1 LEHRV
6 RIGSDIGGTF
16 TDIVTATSDGRFVV
30 TKVPSTPP
38 DFATGLVNGVEQG
51 VHMSRGKPAEVQEV
65 LHACTVATNA
75 ILEHRGAKTG
85 LFTTRG
91 FRDVLELRRI
101 RVPRLYDPQYER
113 PEPLVPRELRF
124 ELEERT
130 AADGSVLVSLSDAE
144 IERALDLCRKHELE
158 AVAVCFIN
166 SYRNP
171 EHERRLGEALRR
183 ELPSL
188 YVSISVDVLPEMR
201 EYERTSTTVINSY
214 VGPPVSRYLSRTR
227 ETLQGRGIR
236 APLVLM
242 QSSGGVATA
251 QEIEKLPAQIIECG
265 PAAGVVGAAK
275 LAAAVGISDVI
286 AFDMGG
292 TTAKASLIEKGSLF
306 MSDTYEVG
314 SEQSF
319 GGVMAGGA
327 GYALRLPVIDIAEV
341 GAGGGSLVSIDKAG
355 AIQVG
360 PQSAGAV
367 PGPACYGKGNMQPT
381 VTDANVT
388 LGYIGALAGGSLPID
403 AALARDAIQKA
414 VVERIGGTVEAAA
427 HGIRQVANA
436 RMARA
441 IKSVSTYKG
450 RDPRA
455 CVLVCYGGN
464 GGVHGPDL
472 AKLMQIKEVLVPP
485 AAGVFSALGLLC
497 ADMEGIRMVPVNSS
511 IHAIAGSRL
520 RALVEQGGKELLA
533 SPQLAGGIVEAS
545 AMMRYEGQLFELA
558 VRIPEGAYGDVGRLT
573 TAFEEEHQRTYG
585 HRPYGNHPVEI
596 TSLRVAVRRP
606 SRSPI
611 EAALAAL
618 EPVTENMPARNCY
631 FGAEAGWLETP
642 VVSRGVIGRTPRQG
656 PVIVQDVDGTTVVP
670 PDATVWRDPMNNLR
684 ISFL

>member
-1 LEHRV
+1 M

-16 TDIVTATSDGRFVV
+16 TDIVTATADGRFFV

-38 DFATGLVNGVEQG
+38 DFATGLVHGVEKG
-51 VHMSRGKPAEVQEV
+51 LRSSGGSPASVDEV

-75 ILEHRGAKTG
+75 ILEHRGARTG

-113 PEPLVPRELRF
+113 PEPLVPRERRF
-124 ELEERT
+124 ELNERV
-130 AADGSVLVSLSDAE
+130 AADGSVLQALTDDE
-144 IERALDLCRKHELE
+144 IARAVVLCKEHALE

-171 EHERRLGEALRR
+171 ENEHRLGEALRR
-183 ELPSL
+183 ELPGA
-188 YVSISVDVLPEMR
+188 YVSLSADVLPEMR

-214 VGPPVSRYLSRTR
+214 VGPPVSKYLSSTR
-227 ETLQGRGIR
+227 DTLSSRGIK

-242 QSSGGVATA
+242 QSSGGVASA
-251 QEIEKLPAQIIECG
+251 QQIEKLPAQIIECG

-275 LAAAVGISDVI
+275 LAAAVGVSDVI

-292 TTAKASLIEKGSLF
+292 TTAKASLIEKGRLF
-306 MSDTYEVG
+306 LTDNYEVG

-360 PQSAGAV
+360 PKSAGAV
-367 PGPACYGKGNMQPT
+367 PGPACYGNGNEQPT
-381 VTDANVT
+381 VTDANVV
-388 LGYIGALAGGSLPID
+388 LGYILSLAGGTLPID
-403 AALARDAIQKA
+403 AALARQAIQQA
-414 VVERIGGTVEAAA
+414 VVDRIGGTIETAA

-450 RDPRA
+450 RDPRI

-464 GGVHGPDL
+464 GGVHGTDL
-472 AKLMQIKEVLVPP
+472 ARLMQIRQVLVPP

-497 ADMEGIRMVPVNSS
+497 ADMEASRTVPVNADLDSLTS
-511 IHAIAGSRL
+511 ATL
-520 RALVEQGGKELLA
+520 KELVEGGRVALA
-533 SPQLAGGIVEAS
+533 ATSTSQVAGGELDAS

-558 VRIPEGAYGDVGRLT
+558 VRIPDTAYEGNLSALSQ
-573 TAFEEEHQRTYG
+573 AFEAEHERTYG
-585 HRPYGNHPVEI
+585 HRPHHKHPVEL
-596 TSLRVAVRRP
+596 TSIRVTLRRP
-606 SRSPI
+606 SQSSI
-611 EAALAAL
+611 QEALAAM
-618 EPVTENMPARNCY
+618 NPAPDTLPPRDCY
-631 FGAEAGWLETP
+631 FGVGAGWVRTP
-642 VVSRGVIGRTPRQG
+642 VVSRGTIGREPSQG
-656 PVIVQDVDGTTVVP
+656 PFIVQDLDGTTVVP
-670 PDATVWRDPMNNLR
+670 PDATVYRDEMNNLR
-684 ISFL
+684 ITLP

>member
-1 LEHRV
+1 M

-16 TDIVTATSDGRFVV
+16 TDVVTATADGRFVV

-38 DFATGLVNGVEQG
+38 DFAAGLVNGVEQG
-51 VHMSRGKPAEVQEV
+51 IATAAGKAGDVQEV

-75 ILEHRGAKTG
+75 ILEHRGARTG
-85 LFTTRG
+85 LLTTRG

-124 ELEERT
+124 ELDERM
-130 AADGSVLVSLSDAE
+130 AGDGSVLVALTESE
-144 IERALDLCRKHELE
+144 IQRAVTLCRDHKLE

-171 EHERRLGEALRR
+171 EHERRLGDALRSA
-183 ELPSL
+183 LPSV
-188 YVSISVDVLPEMR
+188 YVSLSVDVLPEMR

-214 VGPPVSRYLSRTR
+214 VGPPVSKYLSTTR
-227 ETLQGRGIR
+227 STLQGRGIK

-275 LAAAVGISDVI
+275 LAAAVGMTDVI

-292 TTAKASLIEKGSLF
+292 TTAKASLIEKGRLF
-306 MSDTYEVG
+306 LSDNYEVG

-341 GAGGGSLVSIDKAG
+341 GAGGGSLVAIDKAG

-360 PQSAGAV
+360 PQSAGAI
-367 PGPACYGKGNMQPT
+367 PGPACYGKGNVQPT
-381 VTDANVT
+381 VTDANVA

-403 AALARDAIQKA
+403 PLLARDAIQKT
-414 VVERIGGTVEAAA
+414 VVDRIGGTVEAAA

-472 AKLMQIKEVLVPP
+472 ARLLQIKDVLIPP

-497 ADMEGIRMVPVNSS
+497 ADMEGIRMVPVNAGIAS
-511 IHAIAGSRL
+511 IEASQLRTMVDNGSRD
-520 RALVEQGGKELLA
+520 LLA
-533 SPQLAGGIVEAS
+533 SPQLAGGAVDAS

-558 VRIPEGAYGDVGRLT
+558 VRIPDGAYADLSLLT
-573 TAFEEEHQRTYG
+573 RAFENEHERTYG
-585 HRPYGNHPVEI
+585 HRPHGNHPVEI
-596 TSLRVAVRRP
+596 TSLRVAVHRP
-606 SRSPI
+606 SQSPI
-611 EAALAAL
+611 GRALAAL
-618 EPVTENMPARNCY
+618 EPVSSTMPERRCY
-631 FGAEAGWLETP
+631 FGEEAGWVTTA
-642 VVSRGVIGRTPRQG
+642 VVSRGAVGRSPRPG
-656 PVIVQDVDGTTVVP
+656 PIIVQDVDGTTVVP
-670 PDATVWRDPMNNLR
+670 PDATVWRDELNNLR
-684 ISFL
+684 ITLQ

>member
-1 LEHRV
+1 M

-16 TDIVTATSDGRFVV
+16 TDIVTATGDGRFFV

-38 DFATGLVNGVEQG
+38 DFATGLVHGVETGLRSASGQ
-51 VHMSRGKPAEVQEV
+51 PDEVAEV

-75 ILEHRGAKTG
+75 ILEHRGALTG
-85 LFTTRG
+85 LFTTKG

-101 RVPRLYDPQYER
+101 RVPKLYDPQYER
-113 PEPLVPRELRF
+113 PEPLVSRELRF
-124 ELEERT
+124 ELEERM
-130 AADGSVLVSLSDAE
+130 AADGSVLQSLSDDE
-144 IERALDLCRKHELE
+144 IARAITLCKTHSLE

-166 SYRNP
+166 SYRNA
-171 EHERRLGEALRR
+171 ENERRLGDALRR
-183 ELPSL
+183 ALPGV
-188 YVSISVDVLPEMR
+188 YVSLSVDVLPEMR

-214 VGPPVSRYLSRTR
+214 VGPPVSKYLSKTR
-227 ETLQGRGIR
+227 ETLQGRGIH

-242 QSSGGVATA
+242 QSSGGVASA

-292 TTAKASLIEKGSLF
+292 TTAKASLIEKGRLF
-306 MSDTYEVG
+306 LSDTYEVG

-341 GAGGGSLVSIDKAG
+341 GAGGGSLVAIDKAG

-360 PQSAGAV
+360 PKSAGAV
-367 PGPACYGKGNMQPT
+367 PGPACYGKGNTQPT
-381 VTDANVT
+381 VTDANVA
-388 LGYIGALAGGSLPID
+388 LGYIGALAGGTLPID
-403 AALARDAIQKA
+403 PDLARDAIQKA
-414 VVERIGGTVEAAA
+414 VVDRIGGTIEDAA

-450 RDPRA
+450 RDPRH

-472 AKLMQIKEVLVPP
+472 ARLMQIKEVLIPP

-497 ADMEGIRMVPVNSS
+497 ADMEAARMVPVNAS
-511 IHAIAGSRL
+511 IASLDSKMLRL
-520 RALVEQGGKELLA
+520 LIEDGRSALVASSTSLLVGGDLDA
-533 SPQLAGGIVEAS
+533 F

-558 VRIPEGAYGDVGRLT
+558 VQIPEKAYEGHLEALA
-573 TAFEEEHQRTYG
+573 TAFEEEHEKTYG
-585 HRPYGNHPVEI
+585 HRPHQQHPVEI
-596 TSLRVAVRRP
+596 TSIRVTLRRP
-606 SRSPI
+606 SKSPI
-611 EAALAAL
+611 REALAAL
-618 EPVTENMPARNCY
+618 ELSVEVNPDRRCY
-631 FGAEAGWLETP
+631 FGSGFGWIETP
-642 VVSRGVIGRTPRQG
+642 VVSRGKVGRDPQTG
-656 PVIVQDVDGTTVVP
+656 PLIVQDVDGTTVVP
-670 PDATVWRDPMNNLR
+670 PDASVYRDELNNLR
-684 ISFL
+684 INFK